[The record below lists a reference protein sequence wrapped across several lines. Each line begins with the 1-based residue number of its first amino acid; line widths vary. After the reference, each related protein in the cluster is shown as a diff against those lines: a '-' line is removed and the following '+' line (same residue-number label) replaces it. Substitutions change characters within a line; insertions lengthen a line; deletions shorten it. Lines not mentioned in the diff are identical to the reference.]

1 MTPGHQ
7 NEARAKD
14 RQMTKIRQLAL
25 AAGAAVTLASCGPQG
40 GLNLNNF
47 DPDLRGWGGSGLDTA
62 GAAAHAAPR
71 PTPDQRGVISYPGY
85 QVAIAR
91 QGDTVATIAA
101 RLGLNAAELAN
112 YNAINANTV
121 LNPGAVVALPR
132 RVAGGAPAMGTGA
145 IVSSTGQVSDPFAG
159 QGIKQPNV
167 PPAAAAA
174 GAAVSSTTLPA
185 SSQPKQHVVASGET
199 AWSVARK
206 YDVSVN
212 DLAQWNGLSS
222 AMTLRVGPRLL
233 IPVAG
238 QKPAAATN
246 SISAPGVGSPT
257 PRPPSSTQPL
267 PAEKTT
273 PTSSPVNK
281 PASPDMGKSRTAAS
295 GTGKFRMPVNGSII
309 RTYQKGKNDGID
321 ISAAPGS
328 AVSAAGSGTVAA
340 ITRDVDQVPII
351 VIRHDG
357 NLMTVYAGL
366 DDVAVS
372 KGQSVSTG
380 TRLGKARSQGVV
392 HFEVRQG
399 YDSVDPE
406 KYLN

>member
-1 MTPGHQ
+1 M
-7 NEARAKD
+7 A
-14 RQMTKIRQLAL
+14 KIRQLAL

-47 DPDLRGWGGSGLDTA
+47 DPDLRGWGGGGLDTA
-62 GAAAHAAPR
+62 GAAAQAMPR
-71 PTPDQRGVISYPGY
+71 PAPDQRGVISYPGY

-101 RLGLNAAELAN
+101 RLGLNAAELAG

-132 RVAGGAPAMGTGA
+132 RVAGGAPAGAAGA

-167 PPAAAAA
+167 PVETGAA
-174 GAAVSSTTLPA
+174 GGGATTTLPA
-185 SSQPKQHVVASGET
+185 STQPKQHVVASGET
-199 AWSVARK
+199 AWSIARK
-206 YDVSVN
+206 YDVSVS

-222 AMTLRVGPRLL
+222 AMTLRVGQRLL

-238 QKPAAATN
+238 QKPATTA
-246 SISAPGVGSPT
+246 SVSAPGVGSPT
-257 PRPPSSTQPL
+257 PRPPSSAQPL
-267 PAEKTT
+267 PAEKTK
-273 PTSSPVNK
+273 PANAAVNK
-281 PASPDMGKSRTAAS
+281 PTSPDLGKTRTAAS
-295 GTGKFRMPVNGSII
+295 GSGKFRMPVNGSII

-328 AVSAAGSGTVAA
+328 PVSAAGSGTVAA

-366 DDVAVS
+366 DDVIVS
-372 KGQSVSTG
+372 KGQKVAAG
-380 TRLGKARSQGVV
+380 AQLGKARSQGVV
-392 HFEVRQG
+392 HFEVREG
-399 YDSVDPE
+399 FDSVDPE

>member
-1 MTPGHQ
+1 M
-7 NEARAKD
+7 A
-14 RQMTKIRQLAL
+14 KIRQLAL

-47 DPDLRGWGGSGLDTA
+47 DPDLRGWGGGGLDTA
-62 GAAAHAAPR
+62 GAAAQAMPR
-71 PTPDQRGVISYPGY
+71 PAPDQRGVISYPGY

-101 RLGLNAAELAN
+101 RLGLNAAELAG
-112 YNAINANTV
+112 YNAISANTV

-132 RVAGGAPAMGTGA
+132 RVAGGAPAGGAGA

-167 PPAAAAA
+167 PAETGAA
-174 GAAVSSTTLPA
+174 GSVATTTLPA
-185 SSQPKQHVVASGET
+185 STQPKQHVVAAGET
-199 AWSVARK
+199 AWSIARK
-206 YDVSVN
+206 YDVSVS

-222 AMTLRVGPRLL
+222 AMTLRVGQRLL

-238 QKPAAATN
+238 QKPATTA
-246 SISAPGVGSPT
+246 SVSAPGVGSPT
-257 PRPPSSTQPL
+257 PRPPSSAQPL
-267 PAEKTT
+267 PAEKTK
-273 PTSSPVNK
+273 PASAAVNK
-281 PASPDMGKSRTAAS
+281 PASPDLGKTRTAAS
-295 GTGKFRMPVNGSII
+295 GSGKFRMPVNGSII

-328 AVSAAGSGTVAA
+328 PVSAAGSGTVAA

-366 DDVAVS
+366 DDVIVS
-372 KGQSVSTG
+372 KGQKVAAG
-380 TRLGKARSQGVV
+380 AQLGKARSQGVV
-392 HFEVRQG
+392 HFEVREG
-399 YDSVDPE
+399 FDSVDPE